1 MEIFIAENLK
11 RLRSEK
17 GLKQEELAK
26 HIGISV
32 QSISKWE
39 RGEALPDTFFL
50 PSIAEFYGV
59 TVDELLGVGKI
70 RREAEIKKFKA
81 EFDFLGTKKEYPA
94 QMKLTQRI
102 YADYPNDVTV
112 LRCMMDVL
120 RQNGYFEESLKFTEK
135 LLASDIDTNT
145 RYEAIR
151 NGAFCAYCSPARTE
165 EQARRNDELSM
176 HYADML
182 PTYFETRN
190 QLYVGINPNKEQAKE
205 NIEDLMLCLCSNII
219 AVQPNDT
226 HEKISLW
233 KKAIDLI
240 DMVCEG
246 NYGTLTDMLLR
257 FYLFIAHDSAIIGN
271 IADAFEYL
279 HKSAEIAVKSDENPH
294 GTYTSA
300 LLKNRKYNCSGKA
313 RAALR
318 CQMDRWAGFA
328 SIKNDR
334 EFEDI
339 LRDLGS
345 GEEVNESLI
354 LGDIFAYDVINL
366 AAMECREYKGETNFD
381 GITQIS
387 PETSVTFL
395 KNLYTYLP
403 NCHESVY
410 DEGFIKALDTAEND
424 IFAMRENGEITALGV
439 LNKQGDFCEITLLS
453 SQTYNGMEKML
464 AFCTKHITD
473 NGKNARLR
481 ISLLNDIMVL
491 ADYLGYKRVEE

>member
-17 GLKQEELAK
+17 GLRQEELAK

-59 TVDELLGVGKI
+59 TVDELLGVSKI
-70 RREAEIKKFKA
+70 RREEEIKKFKA
-81 EFDFLGTKKEYPA
+81 EFDSLGMRKEYTA
-94 QMKLTQRI
+94 QMKLTQSI
-102 YADYPNDVTV
+102 HADYPNNITV
-112 LRCMMDVL
+112 LRCMMEAL

-135 LLASDIDTNT
+135 LLAADTDSNT

-151 NGAFCAYCSPARTE
+151 NGAFCAYCSPHYTE
-165 EQARRNDELSM
+165 EQAWHNDELSM

-205 NIEDLMLCLCSNII
+205 NIEALMLCLCANII
-219 AVQPNDT
+219 AVQPKDT
-226 HEKISLW
+226 NEKISLW
-233 KKAIDLI
+233 KKAAELI

-246 NYGTLTDMLLR
+246 NYGALTDMLLR
-257 FYLFIAHDSAIIGN
+257 FYLFIAHDSAIVGN
-271 IADAFEYL
+271 NADAFEYL
-279 HKSAEIAVKSDENPH
+279 HKSAEIAVKSDKNPH
-294 GTYTSA
+294 GTYTAA
-300 LLKNRKYNCSGKA
+300 LLKNREYNCSGKL

-318 CQMDRWAGFA
+318 CQMERWAGFA
-328 SIKNDR
+328 KIKNDR
-334 EFEDI
+334 EFKDI
-339 LRDLGS
+339 LRDLGNC
-345 GEEVNESLI
+345 EEINESLI

-366 AAMECREYKGETNFD
+366 ATLECKLYKGEANFD
-381 GITQIS
+381 GITEVT
-387 PETSVTFL
+387 PETAVFCI

-410 DEGFIKALDTAEND
+410 DEGFIKEVDTTEND
-424 IFAMRENGEITALGV
+424 IFALRENGEITALGV
-439 LNKQGDFCEITLLS
+439 LNKQSDFWEITLLS
-453 SQTYNGMEKML
+453 SKNNKGMERML
-464 AFCTKHITD
+464 AFCTKYITD
-473 NGKNARLR
+473 NGKTARLR
-481 ISLLNDIMVL
+481 ISLLNNIMVL
-491 ADYLGYKRVEE
+491 AGFIGYERVE